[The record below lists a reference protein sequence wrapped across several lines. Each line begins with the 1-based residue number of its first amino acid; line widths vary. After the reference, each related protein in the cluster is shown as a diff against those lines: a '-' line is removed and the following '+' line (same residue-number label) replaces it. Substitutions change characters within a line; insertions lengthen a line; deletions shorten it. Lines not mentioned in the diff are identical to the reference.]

1 LDETRKNGRI
11 EEEEE
16 VVVVVVVEE
25 QIKARKC
32 QITDYYFHY

>member
-16 VVVVVVVEE
+16 EVVVEE